1 MTHKSA
7 RTLKP
12 PKEKPPWP
20 PKVRRE
26 IAAMAQAA
34 AAEISPGNPQRGAI
48 LKAIER
54 LCRRWKVGL
63 PFDWAHTPRKAK
75 EKQP

>member
-7 RTLKP
+7 HARRIRKETP
-12 PKEKPPWP
+12 PLP

-34 AAEISPGNPQRGAI
+34 AAEISADNPQRGAI
-48 LKAIER
+48 LKAIES

-63 PFDWAHTPRKAK
+63 PKGWDGPAK
-75 EKQP
+75 